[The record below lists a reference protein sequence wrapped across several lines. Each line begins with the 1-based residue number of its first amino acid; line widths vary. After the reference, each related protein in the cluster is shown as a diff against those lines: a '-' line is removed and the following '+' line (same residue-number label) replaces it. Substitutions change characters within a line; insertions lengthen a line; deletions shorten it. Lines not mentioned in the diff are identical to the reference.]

1 MSIFLH
7 LYPAPAFISYNSPV
21 CPGMMNIF
29 PHSSVFSFVVILR
42 QIRKQNP
49 KIIPSAIENTVNVHV
64 LPIHT
69 VKNHVIST
77 GEKLIVAFYICHR
90 GQQRAGF

>member
-1 MSIFLH
+1 MHQTKCRGIITEGRIIDVLSLGTG
-7 LYPAPAFISYNSPV
+7 LLAGETPS
-21 CPGMMNIF
+21 
-29 PHSSVFSFVVILR
+29 SFVVILR

-77 GEKLIVAFYICHR
+77 GEKSVVAFYICHR
-90 GQQRAGF
+90 GQQSADF